1 MVPPPSIMKRNKN
14 MERIAVPARP
24 DYLQRLAEAGC
35 TFPTMYGKPY
45 MAETLP
51 QPAAYRLTAEEVEKI
66 QTATRELHAISLAVV
81 DHAVRHEEAMNMLRI
96 PNGFADIV
104 AESWLRGDQ
113 DLYQRL
119 DVCFDRKSGEYK
131 LFEFNG
137 DTPTGVVEMNANL
150 HWWEDAQEL
159 GMISKDTDVFNDF
172 RFHMVNRMSDLKS
185 RIGDKV
191 FYFSS
196 VKNNDEEEATVRFL
210 KKCAE
215 DADIFT
221 EFLHL
226 EDIRA
231 AENDFI
237 DKKSF
242 RVEWLF
248 KLFPWEDMAVG
259 DLCEDIRRIKSCTF
273 VEPAWKMVW
282 SNKAFLAL
290 AWKLFPG
297 HPNLLP
303 AFVEGDPAANGL
315 KNFIRKPQWGRE
327 GQNMSIVK
335 DGQTVH
341 SSDGAYGN
349 DTMILQQY
357 LPMPSYDG
365 RYPVI
370 GSWVVNNEP
379 AGVLI
384 REDSNPITGNLSA
397 CIPTFIQ

>member
-1 MVPPPSIMKRNKN
+1 
-14 MERIAVPARP
+14 MERIVVPARP
-24 DYLQRLAEAGC
+24 DYLTRLADAGC
-35 TFPTMYGKPY
+35 TFPTMYGQPY

-51 QPAAYRLTAEEVEKI
+51 QPAAYRLTADEVAKI
-66 QTATRELHAISLAVV
+66 ETATRELHAIGLAVV
-81 DHAVRHEEAMNMLRI
+81 DHAVHNEKAMNLLGI
-96 PNGFADIV
+96 PNGFADVV
-104 AESWLRGDQ
+104 AASWKRSDP

-119 DVCFDRKSGEYK
+119 DLCFDRASGEYK
-131 LFEFNG
+131 MFEFNG

-150 HWWEDAQEL
+150 AWWQDARDM
-159 GMISKDTDVFNDF
+159 GMIGKDTDVFNDF
-172 RFHMVNRMSDLKS
+172 RFHMVNRMSELKS

-210 KKCAE
+210 KQCAE
-215 DADIFT
+215 DAGLFT
-221 EFLHL
+221 DFLHL

-231 AENDFI
+231 TDGELIDAE
-237 DKKSF
+237 SF
-242 RVEWLF
+242 RIEWLF

-259 DLCEDIRRIKSCTF
+259 NFSETIRRTTSCTF
-273 VEPAWKMVW
+273 TEPAWKMVW

-290 AWKLFPG
+290 AWKLFPN

-303 AFVEGDPAANGL
+303 AFVEGDPAASGL
-315 KNFIRKPQWGRE
+315 TEFIRKPQWGRE

-335 DGQTVH
+335 DGNTVH
-341 SSDGAYGN
+341 KSEGVYGD

-365 RYPVI
+365 RYPII
-370 GSWVVNNEP
+370 GSWVVNNQP

-384 REDSNPITGNLSA
+384 REDGNLITGNLSA
-397 CIPTFIQ
+397 CLPTFVQ